1 MTANLSDAEE
11 AARRQLLRQ
20 MLATLAYRANKAV
33 TGAPDGFGNTSAGGG
48 TRSALVIISHMADL
62 MEWGA
67 SVARDQSVWRDGSPS
82 SWQGEVDRFFAGLE
96 ALDRQ
101 LSSSPISKSA
111 GDKLVQGPIADA
123 LTHLGQIGI
132 LRRIAGSPVRGESYA
147 RATITEGRIGRDQAA
162 QIGGGR

>member
-1 MTANLSDAEE
+1 VTDNLTDPEE
-11 AARRQLLRQ
+11 AARRKLLRQ

-33 TGAPDGFGNTSAGGG
+33 TAAPNGFGDASAGGG
-48 TRSALVIISHMADL
+48 TRSALVVISHMADL
-62 MEWGA
+62 MEWGT

-82 SWQGEVDRFFAGLE
+82 SWDGEVNRFFAGLE

-101 LSSSPISKSA
+101 LASSAISKSA
-111 GDKLVQGPIADA
+111 GDKLIQGPIADA

-147 RATITEGRIGRDQAA
+147 RATITEGRVGRDQAA
-162 QIGGGR
+162 PNWEFD